1 MPLKDGSY
9 KGAHLV
15 TRRAILEML
24 KLQGD
29 LSAADIAAELGVSSM
44 AVRQQ
49 MQELE
54 ESEDVIAENRS
65 LGKGRPTK
73 FWKLTSKANR
83 HFPDRHSDLMV
94 DLIQSAQAAF
104 GEAGME
110 RLLEERGR
118 RQVEAYRRKLEGR
131 KTLRSKVK
139 ALAEIRSDEGYL
151 AEVEKQDDG
160 SLLLVENHCPI
171 CVAAE
176 NCLGLCSTELQVF
189 RESLGKETTV
199 EREEHLLSGARR
211 CAYRIAAS
219 A

>member
-24 KLQGD
+24 KLQGE
-29 LSAADIAAELGVSSM
+29 LSAGAIAEELGISSM
-44 AVRQQ
+44 AARQQ
-49 MQELE
+49 LQELE
-54 ESEDVIAENRS
+54 ESGDVSAENRS

-73 FWKLTSKANR
+73 FWRLTSKANR

-94 DLIQSAQAAF
+94 DLIQSARAAF
-104 GEAGME
+104 GEEGME
-110 RLLEERGR
+110 RLLEERGQ
-118 RQVEAYRRKLEGR
+118 RQIETYRRKLNAL

-139 ALAEIRSDEGYL
+139 ALAEIRSEEGYL
-151 AEVEKQDDG
+151 ADVEKREDG
-160 SLLLVENHCPI
+160 SWLLVENHCPI

-176 NCLGLCSTELQVF
+176 NCAGLCTVELQVF
-189 RESLGKETTV
+189 RESLGEDTSV

-211 CAYRIAAS
+211 CAYRIS
-219 A
+219 ATA